1 MVQLLLFGILSI
13 VVSFLC
19 SILESV
25 LLSVTPTFVDLKKKE
40 QHKWALTLESFKNNI
55 DTPLIAILTLNT
67 VAHTVGAIGV
77 GASAEAAFGTGDNVV
92 GIVSA
97 VMTALILIV
106 SEIIPKTIGATYWKP
121 LAGPATR
128 ILQLFIFPLKWTG
141 VIWFLRLTTRLIGKD
156 AHVSVMSRADFSA
169 MTEMADRHGVFDKNE
184 STVIH
189 NLLRFSEILTKDI
202 MTPRSVMKVANAE
215 QKVVDFHEQNPALR
229 FSRVPIYKNDL
240 ENIIGI
246 VLKDEVLETI
256 VNDGGDRPL
265 ASIKRDIMVTTR
277 DTPLPELF
285 EKLVGERT
293 HIALVVDSY
302 GSVSGLVTMEDI
314 IETLLGLEIMD
325 ESDDVADLQL
335 LARRNWE
342 ARAKRMGL
350 AVASESAASTTSTH
364 ETEGQ
369 QPEPSA

>member
-1 MVQLLLFGILSI
+1 MVQLLLFAILSI

-25 LLSVTPTFVDLKKKE
+25 LLSATPTFVDMKKKE
-40 QHKWALTLESFKNNI
+40 KRAWAETLESFKTNI

-77 GASAEAAFGTGDNVV
+77 GASAEAAFGSGDNVV

-128 ILQLFIFPLKWTG
+128 VLQAFIFPLKWTG
-141 VIWFLRLTTRLIGKD
+141 ILWFLRLTTRLIGKD
-156 AHVSVMSRADFSA
+156 AHVSVISRDDFSA
-169 MTEMADRHGVFDKNE
+169 MTEMADRHGVFEKNE

-202 MTPRSVMKVANAE
+202 MTPRAVMKVANADQAVGE
-215 QKVVDFHEQNPALR
+215 FHDANPGLR

-240 ENIIGI
+240 ENITGM

-256 VNDGGDRPL
+256 VNEGGDRPL
-265 ASIKRDIMVTTR
+265 ESLKRDIFVTTR
-277 DTPLPELF
+277 DTPLPDLF
-285 EKLVGERT
+285 QKLVGERS

-302 GSVSGLVTMEDI
+302 GSVSGIVTMEDI

-350 AVASESAASTTSTH
+350 AVAEDSTLDESVR
-364 ETEGQ
+364 
-369 QPEPSA
+369 PEPSA